1 MNHLTLEQEL
11 WQEVKKRRMINAA
24 ICMVSLAVVIG
35 CWIAY
40 ESSKVIEQIGSGF
53 LSYQHV
59 TYNTNWLWGILIG
72 VLPLIYTVIFLICD
86 FLFTIIASIEVN
98 GSFVTL
104 YRGFSHV
111 NLYVNGVC
119 KDSLFLFGYHMEATL
134 PDGTK
139 VNAALGK
146 WSAHLTFSNGYPA
159 VDIYPGHTD

>member
-1 MNHLTLEQEL
+1 MDHLALEREL
-11 WQEVKKRRMINAA
+11 WKAVRKRRIINAIVCA
-24 ICMVSLAVVIG
+24 ASLAVVIG
-35 CWIAY
+35 CWIGY
-40 ESSKVIEQIGSGF
+40 ESSKVIEQIGSWF
-53 LSYQHV
+53 LNYQHV
-59 TYNTNWLWGILIG
+59 TYNTDWLWGILIG

>member
-1 MNHLTLEQEL
+1 MNHLTLEEEL
-11 WQEVKKRRMINAA
+11 WRKVNKRRIINAA
-24 ICMVSLAVVIG
+24 VGTVALAVVIG
-35 CWIAY
+35 CWFAY
-40 ESSKVIEQIGSGF
+40 ESSKVVEQIGSGF

-59 TYNTNWLWGILIG
+59 TYNTNWLWGIFVG
-72 VLPLIYTVIFLICD
+72 VFPLIYAVIFLICD

-104 YRGFSHV
+104 YRGFSQV
-111 NLYVNGVC
+111 NLYVDGVC
-119 KDSLFLFGYHMEATL
+119 KDSLFLFGYYLEASL

-159 VDIYPGHTD
+159 VDMYPGHTN